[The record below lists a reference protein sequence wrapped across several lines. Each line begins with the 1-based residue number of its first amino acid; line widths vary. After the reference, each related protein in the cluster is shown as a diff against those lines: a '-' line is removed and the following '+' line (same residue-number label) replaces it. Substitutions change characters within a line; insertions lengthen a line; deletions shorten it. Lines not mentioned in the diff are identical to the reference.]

1 MKITWCAHGGISK
14 KKIGGISTFDKWNF
28 KPQISFIFHFDGV
41 SDGRMAHV
49 LGVNHILRLLEFI

>member
-1 MKITWCAHGGISK
+1 MEEFPK